1 MTLFIYPCLALQNQ
15 VPCSLFHHFFQIA
28 PTQFTLLSSLSSY
41 LLCMTISQR
50 STFHSHW
57 FIQPITY
64 HLLYEDGF
72 HSNPFSVALSVP
84 FRLHIQMFLRH
95 FHLDVQS
102 QHICNWNLSS
112 CFKIDCLLLPS
123 HLLVGLVISLLTN
136 HQTTNS
142 LPLHLFFS

>member
-102 QHICNWNLSS
+102 QHICLLVLKLIVS
-112 CFKIDCLLLPS
+112 FCL